1 MTAILL
7 IHGGWVGP
15 WYWDPFAARLADR
28 GHDVRAVRLRGHDR
42 RPGPIWHRIE
52 HKLISRTRRTG
63 IRVEPTCP

>member
-52 HKLISRTRRTG
+52 HKLISRTG
-63 IRVEPTCP
+63 GPESG